1 MFAEAE
7 FMLSGSSAAALAAIN
22 KVRARADM
30 PDFDSI
36 TMQDIMDERVKELS
50 LERTRYYDLLRWG
63 LVDERIVNNPEIKS
77 ESGGTGAYRPG
88 REYVAI
94 PKDEMDNSDVFVQN
108 PGWEAL

>member
-1 MFAEAE
+1 
-7 FMLSGSSAAALAAIN
+7 
-22 KVRARADM
+22 
-30 PDFDSI
+30 
-36 TMQDIMDERVKELS
+36 MDERVKELS

-63 LVDERIVNNPEIKS
+63 LVDERIVNNPDNVKS

-108 PGWEAL
+108 QGWESL